1 MPNTTLFRAQRTAR
15 PRMSRGKGAEREEKR
30 RDRQNEREGERERAR
45 ERGLALFLL
54 SRISHGDR

>member
-1 MPNTTLFRAQRTAR
+1 
-15 PRMSRGKGAEREEKR
+15 MSRGKGAEREEKR